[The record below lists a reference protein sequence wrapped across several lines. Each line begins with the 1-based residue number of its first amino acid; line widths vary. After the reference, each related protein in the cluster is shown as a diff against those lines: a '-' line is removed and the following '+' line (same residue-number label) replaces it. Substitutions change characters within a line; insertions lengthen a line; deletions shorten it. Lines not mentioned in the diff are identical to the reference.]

1 MNKLA
6 ILSEPWSHIQQHMKR
21 DYPDESGGFLLA
33 RAVEAESGVRLVVD
47 EIIDPF
53 EGDDRW
59 RLQNQQQLAPSGEY
73 MSKTAARA
81 DNASR
86 IPVFIHNHP
95 TGTLKTFSYADDWA
109 HEAWAPFFEGV
120 GQNGFI
126 SILVAGDGDNIEAAI
141 ADVWSEGEQY
151 EVDTVT
157 VARNQFHRSVRA
169 VVDSD
174 SHPSNSQMD
183 RQERMWSEYGQAL
196 LENSRVAIVGLGGT
210 GSAAAVQCARAGVGE
225 LLLIDYDD
233 AEESNLNRLYGLTPS
248 QAESGASKTEVVTE
262 HLHSISG
269 VDIDTIDTEITD
281 YRILPTLLDADV
293 ILGCTDSE
301 QSRAYLNKQ
310 ALLYGIPYVDV
321 GCGPEANEGEV
332 LSLWAEVR
340 RVLSGGP
347 CLFCMDVVDS
357 QAVGGEG
364 LPNEARED
372 AQRDEYLPD
381 DVIEPSL
388 VTMTTTA
395 ASMGVTQAFAL
406 LVSQPIYWDPQHAID
421 VWSGLNHVG
430 VKETQADCVCQSDQW
445 VPYQASLADCNLD

>member
-1 MNKLA
+1 
-6 ILSEPWSHIQQHMKR
+6 
-21 DYPDESGGFLLA
+21 
-33 RAVEAESGVRLVVD
+33 
-47 EIIDPF
+47 
-53 EGDDRW
+53 
-59 RLQNQQQLAPSGEY
+59 
-73 MSKTAARA
+73 
-81 DNASR
+81 
-86 IPVFIHNHP
+86 
-95 TGTLKTFSYADDWA
+95 
-109 HEAWAPFFEGV
+109 
-120 GQNGFI
+120 
-126 SILVAGDGDNIEAAI
+126 
-141 ADVWSEGEQY
+141 
-151 EVDTVT
+151 
-157 VARNQFHRSVRA
+157 
-169 VVDSD
+169 
-174 SHPSNSQMD
+174 MD